1 MSDGCPAEGWRFEYC
16 WVGRCADR
24 DGASVFGSVVG
35 RVARSGMPM
44 RCGPGDGL
52 VVVEGDRPALAGRR
66 AVMFRGVAAA
76 TDGVQVRFGRA
87 AAGLPVQGV
96 VEVGGAVS
104 ASGSGTAA
112 AVSGADE
119 VGGGFG
125 WSVAD
130 ASDVEDGAAG
140 RVGEHA
146 PPGRAGAVGEV
157 ARVGGGDRAVA
168 LELAGGLA
176 EAEEGVGGDGDP
188 DLPGRPAGRRRR
200 RCAEEAAGGVGGE
213 LVGVSSPAA
222 AIRVTAVAT
231 RSASR
236 SARRRAR
243 RARRARRPA
252 RSAARLL
259 GSTPGRAPESV
270 VTAVES

>member
-1 MSDGCPAEGWRFEYC
+1 
-16 WVGRCADR
+16 
-24 DGASVFGSVVG
+24 
-35 RVARSGMPM
+35 M

-76 TDGVQVRFGRA
+76 TDGVQVRVGRV

-104 ASGSGTAA
+104 ASGSGIAV

-119 VGGGFG
+119 VGECFG
-125 WSVAD
+125 WSVAG

-188 DLPGRPAGRRRR
+188 DLPGRAAGRAAGRPAGRRRR